1 MMKALIIAYL
11 VVVLSAPAF
20 AQDSVPVTPDMIPI
34 MTGEPAPFTGMLVV
48 ESRFINYVKLEIRV
62 VELEGNLRIQKRLT
76 TNLENLYSERLKVAA
91 KEEWYQ
97 TPEFNRWLGFAIGVL
112 VVCVTVWAESKLR

>member
-1 MMKALIIAYL
+1 MKALIIAYL
-11 VVVLSAPAF
+11 VVVLSAPAL
-20 AQDSVPVTPDMIPI
+20 AQDSAPVTPDMIPI
-34 MTGEPAPFTGMLVV
+34 MIGEPAPFAGMLVM
-48 ESRFINYVKLEIRV
+48 ESKLIDYIKLEIRV

-112 VVCVTVWAESKLR
+112 VTGLAVYGASQLR